1 MSTHMA
7 TKNIA
12 IMEDVYKLLLARK
25 RASESFSDVLR
36 REMKSKRDIME
47 FAGAWKNISEEKIE
61 EMKEDIRKMRKHAT
75 KEWSE
80 RIKRLH
86 GDLS

>member
-1 MSTHMA
+1 MCAHMA
-7 TKNIA
+7 TKNIS
-12 IMEDVYKLLLARK
+12 IMEDVYRMLLARK

-36 REMKSKRDIME
+36 REIKSKRDIME
-47 FAGAWKNISEEKIE
+47 FAGAWKNISDADAEK
-61 EMKEDIRKMRKHAT
+61 MKEDIRKMKKHAT